1 MNIAVPTKQV
11 QTGGHYEDASSSNS
25 DTCSLQA
32 CTSSSTHNTS
42 GTKTG
47 TISCTIDTTSATGTA
62 TETFNPTGPMN
73 GSNETISVSC
83 PGYYSGGSASGSASG
98 GTISGVSLTD
108 AGTTSSV
115 SYHLTV
121 TESSGSKLASG
132 RTGTYAQVGPT
143 GEERYIAT
151 FTLMVSGRVT
161 GVSDGGGLYSASYS
175 GSTISGRIYGTQPN
189 QTVKASIG
197 YTYVPSTVTV
207 TIRVSYTKSN
217 GYSGSSGGSWSPT
230 PYYIDSIGPVTTN
243 SGSGSISQYGTSGYI
258 VAVSGASSSRVSYS
272 FPYGGYY
279 ITSSTSY
286 KGSGSIR
293 VPSSYDITSVSSN
306 KGSVSYSR
314 SGDYVNYNVTSSSSG
329 SARVTA
335 YYTYQYYVPT
345 YSTYADVKFTGHYA
359 NGASAVNVNANS
371 INFNGEIYA

>member
-73 GSNETISVSC
+73 GANETISVSC

-98 GTISGVSLTD
+98 GTLSGVSLTD

-121 TESSGSKLASG
+121 TESSGFVMVTV
-132 RTGTYAQVGPT
+132 RTGSYAQIGPD
-143 GEERYIAT
+143 GESRYLGAFSRQIA
-151 FTLMVSGRVT
+151 GRVT
-161 GVSDGGGLYSASYS
+161 SVSDGGGLYYASYS
-175 GSTISGRIYGTQPN
+175 GSTISGGVYGTQPN
-189 QTVKASIG
+189 QTVKARIG

-207 TIRVSYTKSN
+207 TIRVSYIKSN

-272 FPYGGYY
+272 FPYEGHYT
-279 ITSSTSY
+279 TSSTSY

-293 VPSSYDITSVSSN
+293 VPASYDITSVSSN

-314 SGDYVNYNVTSSSSG
+314 SGDYVNYNVSSSSSG

-345 YSTYADVKFTGHYA
+345 YSTYADVKFTGYYA

-371 INFNGEIYA
+371 INFNGEIYP

>member
-1 MNIAVPTKQV
+1 MNVAVPTKQV

-47 TISCTIDTTSATGTA
+47 TISCTQETVSTSSSSTA
-62 TETFNPTGPMN
+62 SSI
-73 GSNETISVSC
+73 GSGSTSQIISC
-83 PGYYSGGSASGSASG
+83 PNYVGNASPFAYLYGANSSYFMAEITNFTAPSASGDASLAVHVSATNPRYEDYRWNLSL
-98 GTISGVSLTD
+98 GVNYT
-108 AGTTSSV
+108 ASS
-115 SYHLTV
+115 
-121 TESSGSKLASG
+121 
-132 RTGTYAQVGPT
+132 
-143 GEERYIAT
+143 
-151 FTLMVSGRVT
+151 
-161 GVSDGGGLYSASYS
+161 
-175 GSTISGRIYGTQPN
+175 
-189 QTVKASIG
+189 
-197 YTYVPSTVTV
+197 
-207 TIRVSYTKSN
+207 

-243 SGSGSISQYGTSGYI
+243 SGSGSISQYGTSGYT

-272 FPYGGYY
+272 FPYEGHY
-279 ITSSTSY
+279 TTTSTSY

-293 VPSSYDITSVSSN
+293 VPASYNITSVSSN

-314 SGDYVNYNVTSSSSG
+314 SGDYVNYNVTSSISG

-345 YSTYADVKFTGHYA
+345 YSTYADVKFTGYYA

-371 INFNGEIYA
+371 INFNGEIYP